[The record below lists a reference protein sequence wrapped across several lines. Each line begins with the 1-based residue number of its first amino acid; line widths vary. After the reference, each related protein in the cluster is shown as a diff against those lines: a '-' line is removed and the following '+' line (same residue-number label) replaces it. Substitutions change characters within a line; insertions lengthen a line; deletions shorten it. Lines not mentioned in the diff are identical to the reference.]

1 MGMEFTFGYGRRVTF
16 SNQTNPSQGRM
27 RRIATQIGV
36 VVSAFVVFLC
46 GWLAMRA
53 DAWPKVILY
62 SLLAL
67 VAAGLASYFRRA
79 TR

>member
-1 MGMEFTFGYGRRVTF
+1 
-16 SNQTNPSQGRM
+16 M

>member
-16 SNQTNPSQGRM
+16 SNQTDPSQGRM
-27 RRIATQIGV
+27 RRIAAQIGV